1 MTTDVR
7 RGAGPARTPIGSLG
21 AKAGSYGAR
30 ASRGTAGGRRAIALS
45 AALGSSLSPAGA
57 EPYLGLRAGKACAA
71 CHVNVTGGG
80 MRNDRGV
87 AYGLETMPRKGV
99 ADREDPTVFRGRI
112 ADLLSIGSDLR
123 VAHTSTFARSDDA
136 NEFDVREASL
146 YADLQLVRGRLH
158 LYLDERVAP
167 GAAAGRETFAL
178 LDRLPGRLYVKA
190 GRFYPAFGWR
200 LQDDTAFIRSVTGF
214 NFAAPDDG
222 VEVGHAAGVS
232 ATSLSVTNG
241 SGGAVEQDDDKQIA
255 LLSAVTFD
263 SVRAGVSAA
272 ANRRDDEGRALAGAH
287 AGVRWGPLVLLG
299 EADAARVESRTGTPP
314 PGSIRTTVRQIITYV
329 EADFLVHAGVNVKAT
344 HDYFDPDR
352 SQSGDEVDRVGAGVE
367 YTPSPSMQ
375 LRLLWRRTDRP
386 PRVRGI
392 PFEDDREVL
401 AELHLYL

>member
-1 MTTDVR
+1 LTTDVR
-7 RGAGPARTPIGSLG
+7 GLIALGAAILPLAFAPSPAR
-21 AKAGSYGAR
+21 
-30 ASRGTAGGRRAIALS
+30 
-45 AALGSSLSPAGA
+45 A
-57 EPYLGLRAGKACAA
+57 EPYLALREGWACSV

-80 MRNDRGV
+80 MRNEQGV
-87 AYGLETMPRKGV
+87 DYGLGIMPRKG
-99 ADREDPTVFRGRI
+99 ATDPEDPAVLRGRVTN
-112 ADLLSIGSDLR
+112 LLSIGADLR
-123 VAHTSTFARSDDA
+123 AAHTSSFARSDNA
-136 NEFDVREASL
+136 NEFGVREANL
-146 YADLQLVRGRLH
+146 YADLQVVRGRLH

-167 GAAAGRETFAL
+167 GGAAGRETFAL
-178 LDRLPGRLYVKA
+178 MERLPGRLYVKA
-190 GRFYPAFGWR
+190 GRFYPAYGWR

-214 NFAAPDDG
+214 NFATPDDG
-222 VEVGHAAGVS
+222 VEVGHAAGKS

-241 SGGAVEQDDDKQIA
+241 SGGTAEQDDDKQIS
-255 LLSAVTFD
+255 LLSAVTLD
-263 SVRAGVSAA
+263 SVRVGVSAA
-272 ANRRDDEGRALAGAH
+272 ANRRDDEGRALAGVH

-314 PGSIRTTVRQIITYV
+314 PGSIRPTVRQIVTYM
-329 EADFLVHAGVNVKAT
+329 EADILVHAGVNVKAT
-344 HDYFDPDR
+344 YDYFDPDR